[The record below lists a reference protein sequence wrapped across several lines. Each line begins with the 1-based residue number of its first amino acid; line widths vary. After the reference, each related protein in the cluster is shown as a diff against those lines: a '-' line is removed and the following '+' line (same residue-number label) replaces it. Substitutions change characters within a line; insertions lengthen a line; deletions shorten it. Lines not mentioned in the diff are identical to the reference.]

1 MSEPLTEAQL
11 AETEAFV
18 QKYLALR
25 AKQEMQRAYDGREAN
40 AMTYDHWKT
49 ADDTPE
55 DELYQEDEMDELE
68 AVYEKLFR
76 LRASHDQLLAA
87 AKEAADRIEEV
98 WLGAVGEFDP
108 YPYLRA
114 LRAAI
119 AAAEEFSNA

>member
-25 AKQEMQRAYDGREAN
+25 AK
-40 AMTYDHWKT
+40 
-49 ADDTPE
+49 
-55 DELYQEDEMDELE
+55 QEDEMDELE